1 MGCYKMSGKK
11 ALYRKLGFNKGDHT
25 YKLTV
30 PISAVRNL
38 KLEPGQELYFENDR
52 GRFTYYFKETKFSR
66 KMKLQYQK
74 DINTY
79 SVRVPYRVVESLFFE
94 PGQLFTF
101 MAISDFFQF
110 NPLNSSGKRIG
121 VAPKIS
127 KVNNLPKCKVAKEG
141 EAGGVN
147 CTEV

>member
-38 KLEPGQELYFENDR
+38 KLEPRQELYFENDR

-66 KMKLQYQK
+66 KMKIQYQK

-101 MAISDFFQF
+101 IAISCLLYTSPSPRDRTRSRM
-110 NPLNSSGKRIG
+110 PSS
-121 VAPKIS
+121 A
-127 KVNNLPKCKVAKEG
+127 
-141 EAGGVN
+141 
-147 CTEV
+147 

>member
-1 MGCYKMSGKK
+1 MK
-11 ALYRKLGFNKGDHT
+11 
-25 YKLTV
+25 TV
-30 PISAVRNL
+30 KYSVNMYLSYFAV
-38 KLEPGQELYFENDR
+38 D
-52 GRFTYYFKETKFSR
+52 TKFSR

-121 VAPKIS
+121 VAAKMN
-127 KVNNLPKCKVAKEG
+127 KVNNLPIHEPAQEG
-141 EAGGVN
+141 DACGVN
-147 CTEV
+147 CAEV